1 MNLFPSISRSVLVVF
16 ILVVFLLGCG
26 PVQAGRSSTGLK
38 AKIVDY
44 RRHLSPR
51 FKKKRRKSTRYIIL
65 HTSELGLEATL
76 RVVSG
81 GKRRRRGGK
90 TPGGH
95 ANYVVARDGR
105 VFRILDKQYRAD
117 HAGLSMWE
125 GRRDISSF
133 SVGIEIVGYHNAPLT
148 RKQYLSVGQLVKVL
162 LRVYDLPHR
171 AVLTHSQV
179 AYGRPN
185 PWFRRNHRG
194 RKRCA
199 QNVDR
204 TRLGLGPGY
213 TYDPDVR
220 AGRLQPDPK
229 LAAIFYGRG
238 RRAKLAATP
247 HSPIISKQNSAWAIA
262 GGEYNARTT
271 AYLLPDGRMV
281 PGNKVET
288 LMGWNRL
295 PLGTRVLLHQEP
307 STPGKVKKSGA
318 IKTIS
323 HAHTAWS
330 IAGQAYKAASTFYF
344 LPSGKMAPGTR
355 IQDWDDL
362 PRGTRVIVGYSNP
375 HLISRKKTAYSIA
388 GALYKSPRVIYHIPS
403 RGPVPGNG
411 VMDFSQLEKGTRLF
425 LPLP

>member
-1 MNLFPSISRSVLVVF
+1 MSRFSFIFRFFIVSIVSFLFLW
-16 ILVVFLLGCG
+16 GQG
-26 PVQAGRSSTGLK
+26 PVQAKGRSLK
-38 AKIVDY
+38 SKIVDY
-44 RRHLSPR
+44 RHKLSPR

-81 GKRRRRGGK
+81 GKRRKNGRK

-95 ANYVVARDGR
+95 ANYVVARNGR
-105 VFRILDKQYRAD
+105 IFRILDKQYRAD

-125 GRRDISSF
+125 GRRDISSH
-133 SVGIEIVGYHNAPLT
+133 SIGIEIVGYHDAPLT
-148 RKQYLSVGQLVKVL
+148 RKQYTSVRQLVKVL
-162 LRVYDLPHR
+162 LKVYRLPHR

-220 AGRLQPDPK
+220 AGRLQADPK

-238 RRAKLAATP
+238 RRPAKLSAKA
-247 HSPIISKQNSAWAIA
+247 HSHIISKQNSAWSIA
-262 GGEYNARTT
+262 GGEYNANTT
-271 AYLLPDGRMV
+271 AYVLPDGRMI
-281 PGNKVET
+281 PGDQVAK
-288 LMGWNRL
+288 LMGWNRI

-307 STPGKVKKSGA
+307 ATRKKGKTAGV
-318 IKTIS
+318 IQTIS
-323 HAHTAWS
+323 NHRTAWS
-330 IAGQAYKAASTFYF
+330 IAGQAYKASTTFYF

-355 IQDWDDL
+355 IRDWDDL
-362 PRGTRVIVGYSNP
+362 PRGTRIIVGYSGP
-375 HLISRKKTAYSIA
+375 HVISRKKTAYSIA
-388 GALYKSPRVIYHIPS
+388 KSKYKSSRVIYHIPGK
-403 RGPVPGNG
+403 GPIPGNG
-411 VMDFSQLEKGTRLF
+411 VRDFSQLEKGTRLF
-425 LPLP
+425 LPLR